1 MRKWHIP
8 QRRAGKR
15 PAPPPPPP
23 PPSDSR
29 AVIPIDGDPIRKKAR
44 KDYEKARRELDK
56 ARLQIEQYHT
66 QDRPAF
72 ARWLNANFGKFL
84 TEIRELSRQAHE
96 QHRLLSEISDY
107 IWSHNVSE
115 VEAYLAVMF
124 RREHPEE
131 AAAAE
136 AKARAEAEAKARK
149 RGQAEP
155 PPGFD
160 KSGDEEDDEDFEF
173 EDAPDEKAF
182 REFSSLFEE
191 TFGFK
196 IPPEMHPPGATPKPV
211 QTASVKELYRTLV
224 RKLHPDKQA
233 TMTAQKLEWWHEV
246 QDAYAANDAERLATI
261 LSLVEMSAGEPTAH
275 TSVSVFQR
283 LVARLKAS
291 LRDVKREVAQ
301 GRRDPAWNFSQLREH
316 QATAA
321 RIGLEMRESMAHLR
335 HDLAEHE
342 QTLRE
347 LAEEARRFTE
357 RHARQAGKSPRRRR
371 AGPGQNDFRF

>member
-96 QHRLLSEISDY
+96 KHRLLSEISDY

-124 RREHPEE
+124 RRENP
-131 AAAAE
+131 
-136 AKARAEAEAKARK
+136 EAEK
-149 RGQAEP
+149 
-155 PPGFD
+155 
-160 KSGDEEDDEDFEF
+160 
-173 EDAPDEKAF
+173 
-182 REFSSLFEE
+182 
-191 TFGFK
+191 
-196 IPPEMHPPGATPKPV
+196 
-211 QTASVKELYRTLV
+211 Y
-224 RKLHPDKQA
+224 
-233 TMTAQKLEWWHEV
+233 W
-246 QDAYAANDAERLATI
+246 
-261 LSLVEMSAGEPTAH
+261 
-275 TSVSVFQR
+275 
-283 LVARLKAS
+283 
-291 LRDVKREVAQ
+291 
-301 GRRDPAWNFSQLREH
+301 
-316 QATAA
+316 
-321 RIGLEMRESMAHLR
+321 
-335 HDLAEHE
+335 
-342 QTLRE
+342 
-347 LAEEARRFTE
+347 
-357 RHARQAGKSPRRRR
+357 
-371 AGPGQNDFRF
+371 